1 MKQRSLFEG
10 VVSNPA
16 SAKLITAYRI
26 ALVRDRPLSFGEP
39 YLNNSQ
45 DAQAIIRT
53 LIREMGQS
61 DREQV
66 VVILLNAKNQV
77 VGVNLVSTGGISS
90 AQVCPREIIKPAIL
104 ANASAVILGHN
115 HPSGH
120 VEPSAEDHHLT
131 RIVIQA
137 ANLIGLTVHEHIVVS
152 MQDERY
158 YSFADNGII
167 KSIYDS
173 IRNP

>member
-10 VVSNPA
+10 VVFNPA
-16 SAKLITAYRI
+16 PAKLITAYRI

-66 VVILLNAKNQV
+66 VVILLNAKNRV

-90 AQVCPREIIKPAIL
+90 AQVCPREIIKPAL
-104 ANASAVILGHN
+104 LVNASAVILGHN

-120 VEPSAEDHHLT
+120 VEPSAEDRHLT
-131 RIVIQA
+131 ARVIQA
-137 ANLIGLTVHEHIVVS
+137 ADLIGLTVHEHIVVS
-152 MQDERY
+152 MQDARY